1 MRNIFF
7 VKTDNMRYNISMFR
21 NTYVQIDLDKLRFNI
36 DYFQNKSDKKMIGV
50 VKADGYCS
58 IDYMEAAILE
68 EKGVS
73 FFAVS
78 SLDEAMRLRRHGI
91 KGKILILGYVPED
104 ALDIVKE
111 NGISIVTYSSEFVRE
126 TDLRDVMVHL
136 KLNTGMNRLGIR
148 PEKAKDTLD
157 LLLKKG
163 AIVEGV
169 MSHFSSADE
178 DENYSIGQY
187 ERFRNCV
194 LSLGYDF
201 KYIHMSA
208 TDGSILVK
216 DDICNYERIGIGLL
230 GYSSYE
236 TALQP
241 CVSLMSEVVMCKQL
255 SEGETVS
262 YGRHYVSDGKGYIL
276 TVPIGYAD
284 GFYRSNTGK
293 KVFVENEYGTIAG
306 SVCMDQLM
314 VLTEH
319 EHLPGSK
326 VELFGEHVSI
336 VERAKELGTITY
348 ELLTGLTDRISRAYV
363 ENGEIVKKIDPRF
376 EQ

>member
-1 MRNIFF
+1 ML
-7 VKTDNMRYNISMFR
+7 YNISMFR

-36 DYFQNKSDKKMIGV
+36 DYFLHKSDKKMIGV

-58 IDYMEAAILE
+58 IDYMEAKILE
-68 EKGVS
+68 EKGVD

-78 SLDEAMRLRRHGI
+78 SLDEALRLKKHDI
-91 KGKILILGYVPED
+91 QGKILILGYVPED

-111 NGISIVTYSSEFVRE
+111 NDISIVTVSPEYVKE
-126 TDLRDVMVHL
+126 TDLKDVKVHL

-148 PEKAKDTLD
+148 PKEAKEILD
-157 LLLKKG
+157 ILLQKG

-178 DENYSIGQY
+178 DEDYSIGQY
-187 ERFRNCV
+187 ERFRDCV
-194 LSLGYDF
+194 LSLNYDF
-201 KYIHMSA
+201 RYIHMSA
-208 TDGSILVK
+208 TDGSILIH
-216 DDICNYERIGIGLL
+216 DDICNHERIGIGML
-230 GYSSYE
+230 GYSSYQTE
-236 TALQP
+236 LKP
-241 CVSLMSEVVMCKQL
+241 CVSLISEVIMCKQL
-255 SEGETVS
+255 SEGDTVS

-293 KVFVENEYGTIAG
+293 KVYVGDEYGTIVG

-319 EHLPGSK
+319 PHAPGTQ
-326 VELFGEHVSI
+326 VELFGDHVSI
-336 VERAKELGTITY
+336 VERAKDLGTITY
-348 ELLTGLTDRISRAYV
+348 ELLTGLTDRVSRIYT
-363 ENGEIVKKIDPRF
+363 ENGRIVKRIDPRF
-376 EQ
+376 SE